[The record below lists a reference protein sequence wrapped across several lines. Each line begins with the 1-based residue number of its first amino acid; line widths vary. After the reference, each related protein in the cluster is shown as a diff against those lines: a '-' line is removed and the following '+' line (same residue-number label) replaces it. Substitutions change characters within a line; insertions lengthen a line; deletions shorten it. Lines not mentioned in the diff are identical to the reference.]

1 MITKAKEISL
11 VLSVYNEESLIKS
24 TIQRLVSYMN
34 EAFVNNKWEIIL
46 VDDGS
51 TDNTLESMK
60 QATQSYSNVR
70 IIQHRKCFGQ
80 GRGFRSAFAVATGD
94 ILVTLDADLSY
105 DPIYIGKLIEEMERS
120 NADIVI
126 ASAFLSGSHIKKV
139 PLLRKIF
146 TVCANR
152 ILSFTSSLDLSA
164 ITCAVRAYRTDV
176 IQLLPVNSNGM
187 EINLEIILKAQM
199 MNLHV
204 TEIPATLKWSS
215 GKGRKRGRTNLS
227 LLKSIFRYSFFS
239 LLFSPNTLFLMP
251 LVLTLSV
258 FLIYSFS
265 LLKIVFNRIT
275 YVAET
280 SSLPL
285 LESIS
290 EGLRWSF
297 LNYTH
302 AFYFLITS
310 LIILFFLLTAWFIS
324 RQNKFYFE
332 QTHALLHSL
341 ITANR
346 NLSKKVKR

>member
-1 MITKAKEISL
+1 MITKGKEISL
-11 VLSVYNEESLIKS
+11 VLSVHNEESLIEN
-24 TIQRLVSYMN
+24 TIHRLAAYMN
-34 EAFVNNKWEIIL
+34 ETFVNNKWEIIL

-51 TDNTLESMK
+51 TDNTLELMK
-60 QATQSYSNVR
+60 QATQSYSNAH

-80 GRGFRSAFAVATGD
+80 GRGFRSAFGVATGD

-105 DPIYIGKLIEEMERS
+105 EPVYIGKLIEEMERS

-126 ASAFLSGSHIKKV
+126 VSAFLSGSQIKKV
-139 PLLRKIF
+139 PLLRRIF
-146 TVCANR
+146 TICANK
-152 ILSFTSSLDLSA
+152 ILSLTSSLNLSA
-164 ITCAVRAYRTDV
+164 ITCAVRAYKADV

-215 GKGRKRGRTNLS
+215 EKNRKRRRTKLS

-251 LVLTLSV
+251 LTLTLSV
-258 FLIYSFS
+258 FLIYLFS
-265 LLKIVFNRIT
+265 LLKIVFNRISHG
-275 YVAET
+275 VEK

-290 EGLRWSF
+290 EALRWAF

-302 AFYFLITS
+302 AFYFLIAS
-310 LIILFFLLTAWFIS
+310 LIISFFLLTAWFIS

-341 ITANR
+341 IVANR
-346 NLSKKVKR
+346 KRSKKNS